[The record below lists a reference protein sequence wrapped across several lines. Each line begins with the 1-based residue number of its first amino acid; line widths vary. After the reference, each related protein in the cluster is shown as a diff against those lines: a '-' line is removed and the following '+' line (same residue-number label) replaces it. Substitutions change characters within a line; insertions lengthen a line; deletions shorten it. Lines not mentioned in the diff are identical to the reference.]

1 MSRPFLL
8 ETVMI
13 ALDEEERR
21 ELQKF
26 AASSKAEQK
35 AVLFETLM
43 SLLADAVEADDTVMI
58 KSYAR
63 VSTELWFEFI
73 EEETND

>member
-1 MSRPFLL
+1 MTTFN
-8 ETVMI
+8 
-13 ALDEEERR
+13 EEERR
-21 ELQKF
+21 ELHKF
-26 AASSKAEQK
+26 ATSSEAEQK

-63 VSTELWFEFI
+63 VSTELWFGFLNGEA
-73 EEETND
+73 ND

>member
-1 MSRPFLL
+1 
-8 ETVMI
+8 MI
-13 ALDEEERR
+13 AFNEEEHR

-26 AASSKAEQK
+26 ADSSEAEQK

-43 SLLADAVEADDTVMI
+43 SLLAEAVETEDMAVI

-63 VSTELWFEFI
+63 LATELWFEFL

>member
-1 MSRPFLL
+1 
-8 ETVMI
+8 MI
-13 ALDEEERR
+13 AFNEEEERR

-26 AASSKAEQK
+26 AASSEAEQK

-43 SLLADAVEADDTVMI
+43 GLLAEAVETEDMVVI

-63 VSTELWFEFI
+63 LATELWFEFLNGDR
-73 EEETND
+73 ND